1 MRGVVYITTFLRG
14 KIDRM
19 RMLIKKAR
27 AATLLQKTMRRYL
40 VTKQV
45 RFIKC
50 EQAVT
55 STLCGFI
62 DLTAQVR
69 DQS

>member
-1 MRGVVYITTFLRG
+1 MRGVVYLTTFLRG

-19 RMLIKKAR
+19 RMRHKKAA

-50 EQAVT
+50 E
-55 STLCGFI
+55 
-62 DLTAQVR
+62 
-69 DQS
+69 